1 MYCGAANVVSTK
13 ITGRKGKLN
22 IKGISGE
29 TSTSES
35 SPQLKIDCPMCDKKY
50 VCIMA
55 VYPEYL
61 KNHVKLTDDALLDL
75 KRIFPRLKKLENIYK
90 NSTGI
95 ANLRKKVQ
103 KIRSKDYDITF
114 KLSSKRAY
122 LHCKKKGDGLFKK
135 RKTLF
140 IAVSV
145 IEV

>member
-1 MYCGAANVVSTK
+1 M
-13 ITGRKGKLN
+13 
-22 IKGISGE
+22 GISGE
-29 TSTSES
+29 GSTSES
-35 SPQLKIDCPMCDKKY
+35 SPQLKINCPMCDKKY
-50 VCIMA
+50 TCIMA

-61 KNHVKLTDDALLDL
+61 KNHVELTDDALLDL
-75 KRIFPRLKKLENIYK
+75 KRIFPRLKKIETVYK

-95 ANLRKKVQ
+95 ANLTKKAQ

-114 KLSSKRAY
+114 KLSNRRAY
-122 LHCKKKGDGLFKK
+122 LHCKKRGNKLFKK

>member
-1 MYCGAANVVSTK
+1 LSTK
-13 ITGRKGKLN
+13 ISGKKGIFSLKT
-22 IKGISGE
+22 ISGE
-29 TSTSES
+29 KSTTES
-35 SPQLKIDCPMCDKKY
+35 SLQLKIDCPLCGKKY
-50 VCIMA
+50 TCIMN

-75 KRIFPRLKKLENIYK
+75 KRIFPRLKKIDSIYK

-95 ANLRKKVQ
+95 ANLEKSAQ

-122 LHCKKKGDGLFKK
+122 LHCKKKGEGLLKK

-145 IEV
+145 NEV